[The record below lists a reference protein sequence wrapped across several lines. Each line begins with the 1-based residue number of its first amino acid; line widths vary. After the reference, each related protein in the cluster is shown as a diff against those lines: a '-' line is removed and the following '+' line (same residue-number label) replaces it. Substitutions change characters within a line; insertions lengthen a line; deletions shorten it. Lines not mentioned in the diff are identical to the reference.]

1 MPLPCRR
8 QLKPVEDAT
17 DDVAHPAGAAGRA
30 VEPTPY
36 GEAGTAGTGNAGAG
50 DVGTGD
56 VGTSDVGASDVGA
69 SDVGTSDV
77 GASDR
82 VAGDAATQGTKGRDK
97 SGRSKAGAALSGA
110 TLAPKHTKPAKTA
123 DKLAKLGLARDIDLV
138 LHLPMRYEDE
148 TALTPIGDMLPGETA
163 QTEGVVFDNE
173 IAYRPRRQLVVKLR
187 DAAGDELSLR
197 FLNFYGSQVT
207 QMAVGQ
213 RLRVRGDVRGGF
225 FGLEMVH
232 PAVRPVD
239 EDTPLPQALT
249 PVYPSTAGVSQAY
262 LRKAIDNALARTA
275 LPELLP
281 EPIAERY
288 GRLLSLPPLAEAV
301 RTLHHPS
308 ADADEAALIDGSHPA
323 WSRIK
328 FDELLAQQL
337 SLKRA
342 HEERRR
348 RTAPAMPRR
357 PAGDTASLAE
367 RLLQGLP
374 FALTGAQTRVV
385 AEISADLVAAYPMQ
399 RLLQGDVGS
408 GKTVVAALAAAQ
420 AIDAGYQAA
429 MMAPTEILAEQHA
442 RKLRAWLEPLGVTVA
457 WLAGSLKSKE
467 KRAALEAAA
476 SGAARLV
483 IGTHAII
490 QDAVEF
496 ARLGLVIVDEQHRFG
511 VAQRLALRAKAR
523 REALEADDGEKDF
536 QPHQLMMSATPIP
549 RTLAMTYYA
558 DLDVST
564 IDELPPGRTPIVTK
578 LVSDARRDEVI
589 ARVREA
595 ALTGRQVYWVC
606 PLIEESETLQLQT
619 AVETYETLVAS
630 LPELR
635 VGLVHGRLAPA
646 EKATVMNAFSRNEIQ
661 LLVAT
666 TVIEVGVDVPN
677 ASLMVIE
684 HAERFGLAQLHQL
697 RGRVGRGSTASVCVL
712 LYGGPLSLTARAR
725 LKTMRETTDGFEIAR
740 RDLEIRGPG
749 EFLGARQSGAAML
762 RFADLEQDAW
772 LIEPA
777 REAAA
782 QLVAQYPEVVA
793 NHLARWLGG
802 REQYLKA

>member
-1 MPLPCRR
+1 L
-8 QLKPVEDAT
+8 T
-17 DDVAHPAGAAGRA
+17 
-30 VEPTPY
+30 
-36 GEAGTAGTGNAGAG
+36 
-50 DVGTGD
+50 
-56 VGTSDVGASDVGA
+56 
-69 SDVGTSDV
+69 
-77 GASDR
+77 
-82 VAGDAATQGTKGRDK
+82 
-97 SGRSKAGAALSGA
+97 RS
-110 TLAPKHTKPAKTA
+110 
-123 DKLAKLGLARDIDLV
+123 IDLV

-148 TALTPIGDMLPGETA
+148 TTLTPIGELLPGGIA

-173 IAYRPRRQLVVKLR
+173 VAYRPRRQLVVKIQDDDGEQLV
-187 DAAGDELSLR
+187 LR
-197 FLNFYGSQVT
+197 FLNFYGSQVK

-225 FGLEMVH
+225 FGMEMVH
-232 PAVRPVD
+232 PAVRVVEAD
-239 EDTPLPQALT
+239 APLPQVLT

-262 LRKAIDNALARTA
+262 LRKAIENAVERTP

-281 EPIAERY
+281 PEIQRDY
-288 GRLLSLPPLAEAV
+288 LKPLDVPTLEQAV
-301 RTLHHPS
+301 RILHHPRVDS
-308 ADADEAALIDGSHPA
+308 DEAALMDGSHPA
-323 WSRIK
+323 WTRIK
-328 FDELLAQQL
+328 FEELLAQQL

-342 HEERRR
+342 HEERRTR
-348 RTAPAMPRR
+348 AAPAMPRR
-357 PAGDTASLAE
+357 TATDTDALTT
-367 RLLQGLP
+367 RLYAALP
-374 FALTGAQTRVV
+374 FTLTGAQARVV
-385 AEISADLVAAYPMQ
+385 DEIAHDLTLAHPMQ

-408 GKTVVAALAAAQ
+408 GKTVVAALAATQ

-429 MMAPTEILAEQHA
+429 LMAPTEILAEQHA

-457 WLAGSLKSKE
+457 WLAGSLKAKE
-467 KRAALEAAA
+467 KRAAIEAAA
-476 SGAARLV
+476 LGTAQLV

-490 QDAVEF
+490 QDTVEF

-511 VAQRLALRAKAR
+511 VEQRLALRAKAANAANGAR
-523 REALEADDGEKDF
+523 DF

-558 DLDVST
+558 DLEVST
-564 IDELPPGRTPIVTK
+564 IDELPPGRTPVLTR
-578 LVSDARRDEVI
+578 LVGDARREEVI

-619 AVETYETLVAS
+619 AVETYETLAAA
-630 LPELR
+630 LPELK
-635 VGLVHGRLAPA
+635 VGLVHGRLSPA
-646 EKATVMNAFSRNEIQ
+646 DKAAVMEAFTRNEVQ

-697 RGRVGRGSTASVCVL
+697 RGRVGRGTAASVCVL
-712 LYGGPLSLTARAR
+712 LYTGPLSLTGRER

-762 RFADLEQDAW
+762 RFANLETDGW
-772 LIEPA
+772 LIDPA

-782 QLVAQYPEVVA
+782 RLIAAYPEVVTQ
-793 NHLARWLGG
+793 HLARWLGA

>member
-1 MPLPCRR
+1 MPVSPRR
-8 QLKPVEDAT
+8 SATAVADSADPFDAEDAAPPAPPAQSAGQRRAGPRRGADGRLAQPAAAAPGMTDGATDEASDAAGTTAAKRKKKAAADKPV
-17 DDVAHPAGAAGRA
+17 
-30 VEPTPY
+30 
-36 GEAGTAGTGNAGAG
+36 
-50 DVGTGD
+50 
-56 VGTSDVGASDVGA
+56 
-69 SDVGTSDV
+69 
-77 GASDR
+77 
-82 VAGDAATQGTKGRDK
+82 
-97 SGRSKAGAALSGA
+97 
-110 TLAPKHTKPAKTA
+110 KTA
-123 DKLAKLGLARDIDLV
+123 DKLAKLGLTRSIDLV

-148 TALTPIGDMLPGETA
+148 TTLTPIGELLPGGVSQA
-163 QTEGVVFDNE
+163 EGVVFDNE
-173 IAYRPRRQLVVKLR
+173 VAYRPRRQLVVKIQDDDGEQLV
-187 DAAGDELSLR
+187 LR
-197 FLNFYGSQVT
+197 FLNFYGSQVK

-225 FGLEMVH
+225 FGMEMVH
-232 PAVRPVD
+232 PAVRVVEAD
-239 EDTPLPQALT
+239 APLPQVLT

-262 LRKAIDNALARTA
+262 LRKAIENAVERTP

-281 EPIAERY
+281 PEIDRAYLRPL
-288 GRLLSLPPLAEAV
+288 GVPSLADAV
-301 RTLHHPS
+301 RILHHPGVDS
-308 ADADEAALIDGSHPA
+308 DEAALMDGSHPA
-323 WSRIK
+323 WTRIK

-342 HEERRR
+342 HEERRTR
-348 RTAPAMPRR
+348 SAPAMPRR
-357 PAGDTASLAE
+357 AANDAGALTT
-367 RLLQGLP
+367 RLYAALP
-374 FALTGAQTRVV
+374 FTLTGAQARVV
-385 AEISADLVAAYPMQ
+385 DEIAHDLTLPHPMQ

-429 MMAPTEILAEQHA
+429 LMAPTEILAEQHA
-442 RKLRAWLEPLGVTVA
+442 RKLRGWLEPLGVSVA
-457 WLAGSLKSKE
+457 WLAGSLKAKE
-467 KRAALEAAA
+467 KRAAIEAAA
-476 SGAARLV
+476 LGTAQLV

-511 VAQRLALRAKAR
+511 VEQRLALRAKA
-523 REALEADDGEKDF
+523 ANAADGAQGF

-558 DLDVST
+558 DLEVST
-564 IDELPPGRTPIVTK
+564 IDELPPGRTPIMTR
-578 LVSDARRDEVI
+578 LVGDARRDEVI
-589 ARVREA
+589 GRVREA

-619 AVETYETLVAS
+619 AVETYETLVAA
-630 LPELR
+630 LPELK
-635 VGLVHGRLAPA
+635 VGLVHGRLSPA
-646 EKATVMNAFSRNEIQ
+646 DKAAVMDAFTRNEVQ

-677 ASLMVIE
+677 ASLMVID

-697 RGRVGRGSTASVCVL
+697 RGRVGRGTAASVCVL
-712 LYGGPLSLTARAR
+712 LYSGPLSIAGRAR

-762 RFADLEQDAW
+762 RFANLETDGW
-772 LIEPA
+772 LIDPA

-782 QLVAQYPEVVA
+782 RLIAGYPDVVTQ
-793 NHLARWLGG
+793 HLARWLGA

>member
-1 MPLPCRR
+1 MPSTRR
-8 QLKPVEDAT
+8 RPSEPDRDASG
-17 DDVAHPAGAAGRA
+17 VAAAAPAQKRTSTAKRTEGA
-30 VEPTPY
+30 
-36 GEAGTAGTGNAGAG
+36 
-50 DVGTGD
+50 
-56 VGTSDVGASDVGA
+56 
-69 SDVGTSDV
+69 
-77 GASDR
+77 
-82 VAGDAATQGTKGRDK
+82 
-97 SGRSKAGAALSGA
+97 
-110 TLAPKHTKPAKTA
+110 A
-123 DKLAKLGLARDIDLV
+123 DKLAKLGLTRDIDLV

-148 TALTPIGDMLPGETA
+148 TTLTPIADLLPGETA
-163 QTEGVVFDNE
+163 QTEGIVVDNE
-173 IAYRPRRQLVVKLR
+173 VAYRPRRQLIVRLR
-187 DAAGDELSLR
+187 DEADGELVLR
-197 FLNFYGSQVT
+197 FLNFYGSQVK

-239 EDTPLPQALT
+239 EGAPLPQALT

-262 LRKAIDNALARTA
+262 LRKAIGNALARTT
-275 LPELLP
+275 LTDLLP
-281 EPIAERY
+281 AAIAARY
-288 GRLLSLPPLAEAV
+288 CRPLGLPPLEDAV
-301 RTLHHPS
+301 RTLHYPS
-308 ADADEAALIDGSHPA
+308 ADADEAALVDGTHPA
-323 WSRIK
+323 WARIK
-328 FDELLAQQL
+328 FEELLAQQL

-357 PAGDTASLAE
+357 SMRDRATLAA
-367 RLLQGLP
+367 RLMEALP
-374 FALTGAQTRVV
+374 FELTRAQQRVV
-385 AEISADLVAAYPMQ
+385 AEISADLEAPHPMQ

-442 RKLRAWLEPLGVTVA
+442 RKLRGWLEPLGVTVA
-457 WLAGSLKSKE
+457 WLAGSLKTKE
-467 KRAALEAAA
+467 KRAALAAAA
-476 SGAARLV
+476 SGEARLIV
-483 IGTHAII
+483 GTHAMI
-490 QDAVEF
+490 QETVEF

-523 REALEADDGEKDF
+523 KEPHAEPHDSKDAGHGARAPDF

-578 LVSDARRDEVI
+578 LVSDARREEVV

-595 ALTGRQVYWVC
+595 ALVGRQVYWVC

-619 AVETYETLVAS
+619 AVETYETLAAA

-646 EKATVMNAFSRNEIQ
+646 EKAAVMDAFSRNEIQ

-762 RFADLEQDAW
+762 RFADLQHDAW

-782 QLVAQYPEVVA
+782 ELIADYPEVVMQ
-793 NHLARWLGG
+793 HLARWLGA
-802 REQYLKA
+802 REQFLKA

>member
-1 MPLPCRR
+1 M
-8 QLKPVEDAT
+8 
-17 DDVAHPAGAAGRA
+17 
-30 VEPTPY
+30 
-36 GEAGTAGTGNAGAG
+36 
-50 DVGTGD
+50 
-56 VGTSDVGASDVGA
+56 
-69 SDVGTSDV
+69 
-77 GASDR
+77 
-82 VAGDAATQGTKGRDK
+82 
-97 SGRSKAGAALSGA
+97 
-110 TLAPKHTKPAKTA
+110 KTA
-123 DKLAKLGLARDIDLV
+123 DKLAKLGLTRSIDLV

-148 TALTPIGDMLPGETA
+148 TTLTPIGELLPGGIA

-173 IAYRPRRQLVVKLR
+173 VAYRPRRQLVVKIQDDDGEQLV
-187 DAAGDELSLR
+187 LR
-197 FLNFYGSQVT
+197 FLNFYGSQVK

-225 FGLEMVH
+225 FGMEMVH
-232 PAVRPVD
+232 PAVRVVEAD
-239 EDTPLPQALT
+239 APLPQVLT

-262 LRKAIDNALARTA
+262 LRKAIENAVERTP

-281 EPIAERY
+281 PEIQRDY
-288 GRLLSLPPLAEAV
+288 LKPLDVPTLEQAV
-301 RTLHHPS
+301 RILHHPRVDS
-308 ADADEAALIDGSHPA
+308 DEAALMDGSHPA
-323 WSRIK
+323 WTRIK
-328 FDELLAQQL
+328 FEELLAQQL

-342 HEERRR
+342 HEERRTR
-348 RTAPAMPRR
+348 AAPAMPRR
-357 PAGDTASLAE
+357 TASDADALTT
-367 RLLQGLP
+367 RLYAALP
-374 FALTGAQTRVV
+374 FTLTGAQARVV
-385 AEISADLVAAYPMQ
+385 DEIAHDLTLAHPMQ

-408 GKTVVAALAAAQ
+408 GKTVVAALAATQ

-429 MMAPTEILAEQHA
+429 LMAPTEILAEQHA
-442 RKLRAWLEPLGVTVA
+442 RKLRAWLEPLGVSVA
-457 WLAGSLKSKE
+457 WLAGSLKAKE
-467 KRAALEAAA
+467 KRAAIEAAA
-476 SGAARLV
+476 LGTAQLV

-490 QDAVEF
+490 QDTVEF

-511 VAQRLALRAKAR
+511 VEQRLALRAKAANAANGAR
-523 REALEADDGEKDF
+523 DF

-558 DLDVST
+558 DLEVST
-564 IDELPPGRTPIVTK
+564 IDELPPGRTPVLTR
-578 LVSDARRDEVI
+578 LVGDARRDEVI

-619 AVETYETLVAS
+619 AVETYETLAAA
-630 LPELR
+630 LPELK
-635 VGLVHGRLAPA
+635 VGLVHGRLSPA
-646 EKATVMNAFSRNEIQ
+646 DKAAVMEAFTRNEVQ

-697 RGRVGRGSTASVCVL
+697 RGRVGRGTAASVCVL
-712 LYGGPLSLTARAR
+712 LYTGPLSLTGRER

-762 RFADLEQDAW
+762 RFANLETDGW
-772 LIEPA
+772 LIDPA
-777 REAAA
+777 REAATRLIA
-782 QLVAQYPEVVA
+782 AYPDIVTQ
-793 NHLARWLGG
+793 HLARWLGA

>member
-1 MPLPCRR
+1 M
-8 QLKPVEDAT
+8 
-17 DDVAHPAGAAGRA
+17 
-30 VEPTPY
+30 
-36 GEAGTAGTGNAGAG
+36 
-50 DVGTGD
+50 
-56 VGTSDVGASDVGA
+56 
-69 SDVGTSDV
+69 
-77 GASDR
+77 
-82 VAGDAATQGTKGRDK
+82 
-97 SGRSKAGAALSGA
+97 
-110 TLAPKHTKPAKTA
+110 KTA
-123 DKLAKLGLARDIDLV
+123 DKLAKLGLTRSIDLV

-148 TALTPIGDMLPGETA
+148 TTLTPIGELLPGGIA

-173 IAYRPRRQLVVKLR
+173 VAYRPRRQLVVKIQDDDGEQLV
-187 DAAGDELSLR
+187 LR
-197 FLNFYGSQVT
+197 FLNFYGSQVK

-225 FGLEMVH
+225 FGMEMVH
-232 PAVRPVD
+232 PAVRVVEAD
-239 EDTPLPQALT
+239 APLPQVLT

-262 LRKAIDNALARTA
+262 LRKAIENAVERTP

-281 EPIAERY
+281 PEIERDY
-288 GRLLSLPPLAEAV
+288 LKPLGVPTLAQAV
-301 RTLHHPS
+301 RILHHPGVDS
-308 ADADEAALIDGSHPA
+308 DEAALMDGSHPA
-323 WSRIK
+323 WTRIK
-328 FDELLAQQL
+328 FEELLAQQL

-342 HEERRR
+342 HEERRTR
-348 RTAPAMPRR
+348 AAPAMPRR
-357 PAGDTASLAE
+357 TATDADALTT
-367 RLLQGLP
+367 RLYAALP
-374 FALTGAQTRVV
+374 FTLTGAQARVV
-385 AEISADLVAAYPMQ
+385 DEIAHDLTLPHPMQ

-408 GKTVVAALAAAQ
+408 GKTVVAALAATQ

-429 MMAPTEILAEQHA
+429 LMAPTEILAEQHA
-442 RKLRAWLEPLGVTVA
+442 RKLRAWLEPLGVSVA
-457 WLAGSLKSKE
+457 WLAGSLKAKD
-467 KRAALEAAA
+467 KRAAIEAAA
-476 SGAARLV
+476 LGTAQLV

-490 QDAVEF
+490 QDTVEF

-511 VAQRLALRAKAR
+511 VEQRLALRAKAANAANGAR
-523 REALEADDGEKDF
+523 DF

-558 DLDVST
+558 DLEVST
-564 IDELPPGRTPIVTK
+564 IDELPPGRTPVLTR
-578 LVSDARRDEVI
+578 LVGDARREEVI

-619 AVETYETLVAS
+619 AVETYETLATT
-630 LPELR
+630 LPELK
-635 VGLVHGRLAPA
+635 VGLVHGRLSPA
-646 EKATVMNAFSRNEIQ
+646 DKAAVMEAFTRNEVQ

-697 RGRVGRGSTASVCVL
+697 RGRVGRGTAASVCVL
-712 LYGGPLSLTARAR
+712 LYTGPLSLTGRER

-762 RFADLEQDAW
+762 RFANLETDGW
-772 LIEPA
+772 LIDPA
-777 REAAA
+777 RDAAA
-782 QLVAQYPEVVA
+782 RLIAAYPDVVTQ
-793 NHLARWLGG
+793 HLARWLGA

>member
-1 MPLPCRR
+1 M
-8 QLKPVEDAT
+8 
-17 DDVAHPAGAAGRA
+17 
-30 VEPTPY
+30 
-36 GEAGTAGTGNAGAG
+36 
-50 DVGTGD
+50 
-56 VGTSDVGASDVGA
+56 
-69 SDVGTSDV
+69 
-77 GASDR
+77 
-82 VAGDAATQGTKGRDK
+82 
-97 SGRSKAGAALSGA
+97 
-110 TLAPKHTKPAKTA
+110 
-123 DKLAKLGLARDIDLV
+123 
-138 LHLPMRYEDE
+138 
-148 TALTPIGDMLPGETA
+148 
-163 QTEGVVFDNE
+163 FDNE
-173 IAYRPRRQLVVKLR
+173 VAYRPRRQLVVKIQ
-187 DAAGDELSLR
+187 DEDGEHLVLR
-197 FLNFYGSQVT
+197 FLNFYGSQVK

-225 FGLEMVH
+225 FGMEMVH
-232 PAVRPVD
+232 PAVRVVEAD
-239 EDTPLPQALT
+239 APLPQVLT

-262 LRKAIDNALARTA
+262 LRKAIENAVERTP

-281 EPIAERY
+281 PEIQRDY
-288 GRLLSLPPLAEAV
+288 LKPLDVPTLEQAV
-301 RTLHHPS
+301 RILHHPRVDS
-308 ADADEAALIDGSHPA
+308 DEAALMDGSHPA
-323 WSRIK
+323 WTRIK
-328 FDELLAQQL
+328 FEELLAQQL

-342 HEERRR
+342 HEERRTR
-348 RTAPAMPRR
+348 AAPAMPRR
-357 PAGDTASLAE
+357 TASDADALTT
-367 RLLQGLP
+367 RLYAALP
-374 FALTGAQTRVV
+374 FTLTGAQARVV
-385 AEISADLVAAYPMQ
+385 DEIAHDLTLAHPMQ

-408 GKTVVAALAAAQ
+408 GKTVVAALAATQ

-429 MMAPTEILAEQHA
+429 LMAPTEILAEQHA

-457 WLAGSLKSKE
+457 WLAGSLKAKE
-467 KRAALEAAA
+467 KRAAIEAAA
-476 SGAARLV
+476 LGTAQLV

-490 QDAVEF
+490 QDTVEF

-511 VAQRLALRAKAR
+511 VEQRLALRAKAANAANGAR
-523 REALEADDGEKDF
+523 DF

-558 DLDVST
+558 DLEVST
-564 IDELPPGRTPIVTK
+564 IDELPPGRTPVLTR
-578 LVSDARRDEVI
+578 LVGDARREEVI

-619 AVETYETLVAS
+619 AVETYETLAAA
-630 LPELR
+630 LPELK
-635 VGLVHGRLAPA
+635 VGLVHGRLSPA
-646 EKATVMNAFSRNEIQ
+646 DKAAVMEAFTRNDVQ

-697 RGRVGRGSTASVCVL
+697 RGRVGRGTAASVCVL
-712 LYGGPLSLTARAR
+712 LYTGPLSPTGRER

-762 RFADLEQDAW
+762 RFANLETDGW

-777 REAAA
+777 REAATRLIA
-782 QLVAQYPEVVA
+782 AYPEIVTQ
-793 NHLARWLGG
+793 HLARWLGA

>member
-1 MPLPCRR
+1 MPL
-8 QLKPVEDAT
+8 
-17 DDVAHPAGAAGRA
+17 
-30 VEPTPY
+30 
-36 GEAGTAGTGNAGAG
+36 
-50 DVGTGD
+50 
-56 VGTSDVGASDVGA
+56 
-69 SDVGTSDV
+69 
-77 GASDR
+77 SDR
-82 VAGDAATQGTKGRDK
+82 RLASIPDAPDAADDTGAPASKPSKPRGRTKNG
-97 SGRSKAGAALSGA
+97 GIEPME
-110 TLAPKHTKPAKTA
+110 APKKAAAPIKPA
-123 DKLAKLGLARDIDLV
+123 DKLAKLGLKSDIDLV

-148 TALTPIGDMLPGETA
+148 TTLTPIGELIPGDNA
-163 QTEGVVFDNE
+163 QTEGVVYDNE
-173 IAYRPRRQLVVKLR
+173 ITYRPRRQLLVKIQ
-187 DAAGDELSLR
+187 DDAGDQLTLR
-197 FLNFYGSQVT
+197 FLNFYGSQVK
-207 QMAVGQ
+207 QMAVGV

-232 PAVRPVD
+232 PALRPVD
-239 EDTPLPQALT
+239 DDTPLPQALT

-262 LRKAIDNALARTA
+262 LRKAIDSALGRVS

-281 EPIAERY
+281 EKIARAYLQPLNLPE
-288 GRLLSLPPLAEAV
+288 LLDAV
-301 RTLHHPS
+301 KTLHHPR
-308 ADADEAALIDGSHPA
+308 ADSDETALVDGTHPA
-323 WSRIK
+323 WTRIK
-328 FDELLAQQL
+328 FEELLAQQL

-342 HEERRR
+342 HEERRTR
-348 RTAPAMPRR
+348 AAPVMPRR
-357 PAGDTASLAE
+357 SLDEPESLSA
-367 RLLQGLP
+367 RFLKTLP
-374 FALTGAQTRVV
+374 FRLTGAQQRVC
-385 AEISADLVAAYPMQ
+385 AEIADELTLPHPMQ

-408 GKTVVAALAAAQ
+408 GKTIVAALAAAQ

-429 MMAPTEILAEQHA
+429 LMAPTEILAEQHA
-442 RKLRAWLEPLGVTVA
+442 RKLRGWLEPLGVTVA
-457 WLAGSLKSKE
+457 WLAGSLKAKD

-476 SGAARLV
+476 SGAAQLV

-496 ARLGLVIVDEQHRFG
+496 ARLGFVIVDEQHRFG
-511 VAQRLALRAKAR
+511 VAQRLALRAKAQN
-523 REALEADDGEKDF
+523 AADGARDF

-564 IDELPPGRTPIVTK
+564 IDELPPGRTPILTK
-578 LVSDARRDEVI
+578 LVSDARREEVI
-589 ARVREA
+589 GRVREA

-619 AVETYETLVAS
+619 AVETYETLVAA

-646 EKATVMNAFSRNEIQ
+646 EKAAVMDAFTRNEVQ

-697 RGRVGRGSTASVCVL
+697 RGRVGRGSAASVCVQM
-712 LYGGPLSLTARAR
+712 YAGPLSQTARAR
-725 LKTMRETTDGFEIAR
+725 LQTMRETTDGFEIAR

-749 EFLGARQSGAAML
+749 EFLGARQSGEAML
-762 RFADLEQDAW
+762 RFASLENDSW
-772 LIEPA
+772 LIDPA
-777 REAAA
+777 RAAA
-782 QLVAQYPEVVA
+782 DHMLKEFPDAVTR
-793 NHLARWLGG
+793 HLARWLGT

>member
-1 MPLPCRR
+1 MPVSPRR
-8 QLKPVEDAT
+8 SPAAVADSADPFDAE
-17 DDVAHPAGAAGRA
+17 DVAPPAAPRRAGPTRGADGRLA
-30 VEPTPY
+30 QPAAAAPDADGDAA
-36 GEAGTAGTGNAGAG
+36 GEAG
-50 DVGTGD
+50 
-56 VGTSDVGASDVGA
+56 AS
-69 SDVGTSDV
+69 
-77 GASDR
+77 
-82 VAGDAATQGTKGRDK
+82 GTKRK
-97 SGRSKAGAALSGA
+97 K
-110 TLAPKHTKPAKTA
+110 KPAADKPVKTV
-123 DKLAKLGLARDIDLV
+123 DKLAKLGLTRSIDLV

-148 TALTPIGDMLPGETA
+148 TTLTPIGELLPGGIA

-173 IAYRPRRQLVVKLR
+173 VAYRPRRQLVVKIQDDDGEHLV
-187 DAAGDELSLR
+187 LR
-197 FLNFYGSQVT
+197 FLNFYGSQVK

-225 FGLEMVH
+225 FGMEMVH
-232 PAVRPVD
+232 PAVRVVEAD
-239 EDTPLPQALT
+239 APLPQVLT

-262 LRKAIDNALARTA
+262 LRKAIENAVERTP

-281 EPIAERY
+281 PEIQRDY
-288 GRLLSLPPLAEAV
+288 LKPLDVPTLEQAV
-301 RTLHHPS
+301 RILHHPRVDS
-308 ADADEAALIDGSHPA
+308 DEAALMDGSHPA
-323 WSRIK
+323 WTRIK
-328 FDELLAQQL
+328 FEELLAQQL

-342 HEERRR
+342 HEERRTR
-348 RTAPAMPRR
+348 AAPAMPRR
-357 PAGDTASLAE
+357 TASDADALTT
-367 RLLQGLP
+367 RLYAALP
-374 FALTGAQTRVV
+374 FTLTGAQARVV
-385 AEISADLVAAYPMQ
+385 DEIANDLTLAHPMQ

-408 GKTVVAALAAAQ
+408 GKTVVAALAATQ

-429 MMAPTEILAEQHA
+429 LMAPTEILAEQHA

-457 WLAGSLKSKE
+457 WLAGSLKAKE
-467 KRAALEAAA
+467 KRAAIEAAA
-476 SGAARLV
+476 LGTAQLV

-490 QDAVEF
+490 QDTVEF

-511 VAQRLALRAKAR
+511 VEQRLALRAKAANAANGAR
-523 REALEADDGEKDF
+523 DF

-558 DLDVST
+558 DLEVST
-564 IDELPPGRTPIVTK
+564 IDELPPGRTPVLTR
-578 LVSDARRDEVI
+578 LVGDARREEVI

-619 AVETYETLVAS
+619 AVETYETLAAA
-630 LPELR
+630 LPELK
-635 VGLVHGRLAPA
+635 VGLVHGRLSPA
-646 EKATVMNAFSRNEIQ
+646 DKAAVMEAFTRNDVQ

-697 RGRVGRGSTASVCVL
+697 RGRVGRGTAASVCVL
-712 LYGGPLSLTARAR
+712 LYTGPLSPTGRER

-762 RFADLEQDAW
+762 RFANLETDGW

-777 REAAA
+777 REAATRLIA
-782 QLVAQYPEVVA
+782 AYPEIVTQ
-793 NHLARWLGG
+793 HLARWLGA